1 MHART
6 LLLMILLLYTGNS
19 ASAMEQRGSTAAA
32 LLIALLQAVACA
44 VAVAAVFWHYEAAF
58 RHELLRLWRMRTA
71 SAAFSSSI
79 GTSTVA
85 VDTVKKES

>member
-6 LLLMILLLYTGNS
+6 LLLLLYTGNS

-32 LLIALLQAVACA
+32 ILVALLQAVACA

-71 SAAFSSSI
+71 GTASGSSI
-79 GTSTVA
+79 STSTA
-85 VDTVKKES
+85 VGVGKKES